1 MPFRRSIFV
10 SASEDRLQKLIAAR
24 LEPEADKD
32 SIDRRVW
39 DLFGEEW
46 CIMTTDLMGF
56 SRSVALFGIIHYLQ
70 TIYESER
77 LLVPI
82 IEQYDG
88 IMLKME
94 GDSFLVIFRNVQ
106 KALFAAVG
114 MQRSLKLYNET
125 RTPEEQVL
133 LGMGLGYGRVLRIG
147 DQDVFGLEVNAAYVL
162 GEDIAGPYEILVSAA
177 VRSAAKG
184 MAEIFEEISDAPTGI
199 GAAYRVRYD
208 A

>member
-1 MPFRRSIFV
+1 MPVRRSIFV

-24 LEPEADKD
+24 LEPGADKE
-32 SIDRRVW
+32 SIDRRLW

-56 SRSVALFGIIHYLQ
+56 SRSVASLGIIHYLQ
-70 TIYESER
+70 TIHESER

-106 KALFAAVG
+106 KALFASVS
-114 MQRSLKLYNET
+114 MQRTLKLYNET
-125 RTPEEQVL
+125 RTEEEQVL
-133 LGMGLGYGRVLRIG
+133 LGIGLGYGRVLRIG
-147 DQDVFGLEVNAAYVL
+147 DEDVFGLEVNAAYVL
-162 GEDIAGPYEILVSAA
+162 GEDIACAYEILVSAA
-177 VRSAAKG
+177 VRAAAGDMKD
-184 MAEIFEEISDAPTGI
+184 IFEEISDAPPGI
-199 GAAYRVRYD
+199 GGAFRVRYD

>member
-1 MPFRRSIFV
+1 MPFRRSVFV

-24 LEPEADKD
+24 LEPDADKD

-114 MQRSLKLYNET
+114 MQRALKIYNEA

-162 GEDIAGPYEILVSAA
+162 GEDIAGAYEILVSAA

-184 MAEIFEEISDAPTGI
+184 MEEIFEEISDAPTGI

>member
-10 SASEDRLQKLIAAR
+10 SASEDRLQKLIAER
-24 LEPEADKD
+24 LEPGADKE
-32 SIDRRVW
+32 SIDRRLW
-39 DLFGEEW
+39 DLFGEQW

-56 SRSVALFGIIHYLQ
+56 SRSVALFGITHYLQ

-82 IEQYDG
+82 LEQYDG

-106 KALFAAVG
+106 KALFAAVT
-114 MQRSLKLYNET
+114 MQRSLKLYNEKKA
-125 RTPEEQVL
+125 PEEQVL

-147 DQDVFGLEVNAAYVL
+147 DEDVYGLEVNAAYVL
-162 GEDIAGPYEILVSAA
+162 GEDTAGAYEILVTEA
-177 VRSAAKG
+177 VRTAAGNMK
-184 MAEIFEEISDAPTGI
+184 EVFEEIEGCPPGVGT
-199 GAAYRVRYD
+199 AYRLRYD